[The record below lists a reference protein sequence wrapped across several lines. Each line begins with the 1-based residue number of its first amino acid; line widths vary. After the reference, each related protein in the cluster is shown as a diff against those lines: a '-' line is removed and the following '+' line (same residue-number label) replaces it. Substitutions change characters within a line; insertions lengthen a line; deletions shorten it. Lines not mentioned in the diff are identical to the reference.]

1 MKNKKIS
8 ISIALIILT
17 CIPLFYSFIK
27 IIKWNIDN
35 KKTKDNVQNI
45 IETTKVEEITDSIY
59 TNIITESEVT
69 ENKFLQVD
77 FTNLRM
83 KNSDTAGWINIPGTN
98 IDYPFVQTNNNN
110 YYLFHSFDKSWN
122 DAGWVFLDYRNNI
135 NELDTNTIIYGHG
148 RIDGTM
154 FGSLKNTS
162 SKEWLNDKDKQIV
175 KISSLS
181 YNYLFE
187 VFSIYTIKTTNDYLY
202 NNFGDSETY
211 QNFIETIKKRSLH
224 NFNVDVTRKDKI
236 ITLSTCYNNTEKYVL
251 HAKLVKQQKR
261 F

>member
-1 MKNKKIS
+1 MKNKKIT

-17 CIPLFYSFIK
+17 SIPLFYSFTK
-27 IIKWNIDN
+27 IIKWNLDN
-35 KKTKDNVQNI
+35 KKTKQNVQSI
-45 IETTKVEEITDSIY
+45 IETTKVEEIEDSIY
-59 TNIITESEVT
+59 TNIITESEVI

-83 KNSDTAGWINIPGTN
+83 QNSDTTGWINVPGTN

-122 DAGWVFLDYRNNI
+122 DAGWIFLDYRNNI
-135 NELDTNTIIYGHG
+135 NELDTNNIIYGHG
-148 RIDGTM
+148 RLDGTM

-162 SKEWLNDKDKQIV
+162 SEEWLNNKDNQIV
-175 KISSLS
+175 KISSIS

-187 VFSIYTIKTTNDYLY
+187 VFSIYRIKTTNDYLY
-202 NNFGDSETY
+202 NNFEKPEDY
-211 QNFIETIKKRSLH
+211 QNFIEMIKNRSLH
-224 NFNVDVTRKDKI
+224 NFNTEVTTKDKI
-236 ITLSTCYNNTEKYVL
+236 ITLSTCYNNTEKFVL
-251 HAKLVKQQKR
+251 HAKLIKQQKR